1 MFSFN
6 QFNEI
11 KRSLCSNI
19 INTTKS
25 ILFSSTAKI
34 PEDQVPEDQV
44 PEDFPPIESPT
55 PEFKQTSQESSQS
68 STNKEKQKPTR
79 QTRKRRQNNYKQ
91 HASKDSQSTQEASQN
106 FLTEFCLPKDSTN
119 PQSSDKFIFDKD
131 FFNDK
136 FDFEKFP
143 ALSFL
148 AGYNI
153 IYIYIGL
160 FIFGSPKVSD
170 LLEIDIFKRLKNK
183 NRCLFCGKEIKNKS
197 KSKRCRYFCPHCE
210 RARARYYKITQV
222 LRWEVQRGKTEVK
235 NLLKT
240 YCIKDINLQPPPSS
254 ISLIGNLSFSK
265 ATIEEDS
272 LSEQSKNI
280 TVNAENSLKDTAIT
294 VTTSKLDKT
303 IEYNMTEQDSSISK
317 DFEITYS
324 TTTTQT
330 TISVLADNLYNP
342 LKSNSITKGKSQKIS
357 PRNSMIR
364 QKPPLRP

>member
-1 MFSFN
+1 MFPFN
-6 QFNEI
+6 QFNGI

-34 PEDQVPEDQV
+34 PEEQI
-44 PEDFPPIESPT
+44 PEDFSPIESPT
-55 PEFKQTSQESSQS
+55 LESNQTSQESSQS
-68 STNKEKQKPTR
+68 STNKEKQKTTR

-91 HASKDSQSTQEASQN
+91 NASKDSQSTLEAYQN
-106 FLTEFCLPKDSTN
+106 FLTKICPQKDSTN
-119 PQSSDKFIFDKD
+119 PQSSYEIIFDKD

-136 FDFEKFP
+136 FDFEQFP

-160 FIFGSPKVSD
+160 FIFGSPKVSE
-170 LLEIDIFKRLKNK
+170 LLEIITFQRLKNE
-183 NRCLFCGKEIKNKS
+183 NRCLFCGRKIKNKS
-197 KSKRCRYFCPHCE
+197 KRRRYFCPHCE

-222 LRWEVQRGKTEVK
+222 LRWEVQRGKTELK

-240 YCIKDINLQPPPSS
+240 YCIKDVDLQPPPAS
-254 ISLIGNLSFSK
+254 ISLTGNLSFSK

-280 TVNAENSLKDTAIT
+280 TVIAENSLTDTAIT

-317 DFEITYS
+317 DFEIAYS
-324 TTTTQT
+324 TTTAQT
-330 TISVLADNLYNP
+330 TISVLVDNLYHP

-357 PRNSMIR
+357 PRNSIIC
-364 QKPPLRP
+364 QNSPLRP

>member
-34 PEDQVPEDQV
+34 PEDQVT
-44 PEDFPPIESPT
+44 EDFPPIESPT

-143 ALSFL
+143 ALSLL

-170 LLEIDIFKRLKNK
+170 LLEIDTFKRLKNK
-183 NRCLFCGKEIKNKS
+183 NRCLFCGREIKND
-197 KSKRCRYFCPHCE
+197 SKRRRYFCPHCE
-210 RARARYYKITQV
+210 RARARLYKITQV

-240 YCIKDINLQPPPSS
+240 YCIKDVNLQPPPSS

-317 DFEITYS
+317 DLEITYS
-324 TTTTQT
+324 TTTAQT
-330 TISVLADNLYNP
+330 TISVLADNLYHP
-342 LKSNSITKGKSQKIS
+342 FKSNSLTKMKSQKIS

-364 QKPPLRP
+364 QNPPLRP